1 MPHRRIIFYATVF
14 LISLIGC
21 QKEESPAS
29 KLLMGESG
37 LLRDVLALV
46 SDNYVHDVDTDKIV
60 AGAING
66 ALNTLDDFSN
76 YYSAKDYKTLGEL
89 LEGKFGGIGAE
100 IKLTKDGIEVI
111 APLDEGPAFK
121 AGILRG
127 DLIITI
133 DGVHVTKL
141 FPVEILQKVHG
152 APGTFV
158 TLTLLRKGEELKDIK
173 VKRDIITD
181 VPIKANLEG
190 RIAYMRIHT
199 FNNQT
204 EDNIKKAAET
214 LTKQLKATFG
224 GGASFQGLIIDLRNN
239 PGGTLDQAV
248 LVTSLFLDKGA
259 IVNVSGKDAALNRVF
274 YSKGPDMFKDIPI
287 VVLINKGSASASE
300 VFAGALRD
308 HKRGILVG
316 EKTYGK
322 GSVQRIFDLG
332 PKGAVKLTIA
342 HFTTPEGHIIHGK
355 GLDPDILVESDKL
368 PSHGVLTTPPLKDMK
383 MIEIDHQ
390 KQRALDLLQGLSVL
404 NKW

>member
-1 MPHRRIIFYATVF
+1 MSLSSILNIALL
-14 LISLIGC
+14 LILTGC
-21 QKEESPAS
+21 QREESPAS
-29 KLLMGESG
+29 QLLMGESG
-37 LLRDVLALV
+37 LLRDVLAIV
-46 SDNYVHDVDTDKIV
+46 SENYVNDVDTDKV
-60 AGAING
+60 VSGAING

-76 YYSAKDYKTLGEL
+76 YYSMKDYKTLVEL

-100 IKLTKDGIEVI
+100 IKLTKEGIEII

-121 AGILRG
+121 AGIMRG

-133 DGVHVTKL
+133 DGMSVTKL
-141 FPVEILQKVHG
+141 SPIEILQKVHG
-152 APGTFV
+152 VPGTFI

-173 VKRDIITD
+173 VKRDLIID
-181 VPIKANLEG
+181 IPIKANLEG

-199 FNNQT
+199 FNTQT
-204 EDNIKKAAET
+204 ADNIKKATET
-214 LTKQLKATFG
+214 LTKQLRSTFG
-224 GGASFQGLIIDLRNN
+224 GSTTFQGLIIDLRNN

-259 IVNVSGKDAALNRVF
+259 IVNVFGKDTGLNKTF

-342 HFTTPEGHIIHGK
+342 HFTTPEGHIIHGN
-355 GLDPDILVESDKL
+355 GLDPDILVESNK
-368 PSHGVLTTPPLKDMK
+368 PMVQGSMTSPLKEVK
-383 MIEIDHQ
+383 TPAIEPDYQ
-390 KQRALDLLQGLSVL
+390 KQRALDLLQGLAVL